1 MSEVTTPQVPTL
13 QLRRAVDEF
22 VAELGAEAVLTAES
36 ELREFRDPY
45 APDSWHGHD
54 ASVVVM
60 PTTVEQVQA
69 VVRIANAHRVPLW
82 TFSQGRNNGY
92 GGPAPRVGGSVLVN
106 LRRMNRVLEINEE
119 LAYALV
125 EPGVRFFDLYDAVR
139 AAGHKLWISNPDL
152 GWGSV
157 VGNTLDHGVGYT
169 QLGDH
174 PQRQCGMEVVLA
186 SGDVLRTG
194 MGAME
199 GNTAWQTAKRGFGPS
214 VDSLFMQSNFGIVT
228 KMGVWL
234 SPQPECYMSCTVQVP
249 DAGDLAPLIDAVRP
263 LLLHRVI
270 DNPPSI
276 GSAFL
281 VASVN
286 SDAAPREHWLD
297 DGPVISND
305 AIRRMA
311 EQYDV
316 GWWNM
321 RFALYGTEELVD
333 LRFKLAQQAFAAIPG
348 AKVAGRKYAGD
359 QDIRS
364 ADQSDLVQAG
374 IPGLDLLRTLEWH
387 NGEHGGHLDFS
398 PVLPLTGGVVAEV
411 TARMRAVTERAG
423 FDHDPAFI
431 CTPRSALQI
440 NQIYFDGSDA
450 EHAAKAYD
458 LFRELVAEAREAG
471 YGAYRTHLEF
481 MDLVADQYDFN
492 DHAQRRFLQT
502 IKDALDPNG
511 ILSPGK
517 QGIWPAAIR
526 PEGNL

>member
-1 MSEVTTPQVPTL
+1 GE
-13 QLRRAVDEF
+13 
-22 VAELGAEAVLTAES
+22 
-36 ELREFRDPY
+36 
-45 APDSWHGHD
+45 
-54 ASVVVM
+54 
-60 PTTVEQVQA
+60 
-69 VVRIANAHRVPLW
+69 
-82 TFSQGRNNGY
+82 
-92 GGPAPRVGGSVLVN
+92 
-106 LRRMNRVLEINEE
+106 
-119 LAYALV
+119 
-125 EPGVRFFDLYDAVR
+125 
-139 AAGHKLWISNPDL
+139 
-152 GWGSV
+152 
-157 VGNTLDHGVGYT
+157 
-169 QLGDH
+169 
-174 PQRQCGMEVVLA
+174 
-186 SGDVLRTG
+186 VLRTG

-297 DGPVISND
+297 DGPVIRDD

-387 NGEHGGHLDFS
+387 NGERGGHLDFS
-398 PVLPLTGGVVAEV
+398 PVLPLKGGVVAEV

-440 NQIYFDGSDA
+440 NQIYFDASDA
-450 EHAAKAYD
+450 EHTAKAYD
-458 LFRELVAEAREAG
+458 LFRELVAEARDAG

-517 QGIWPAAIR
+517 QGIWPAAMR